1 MKNLFSTFKGIRSS
15 GEPYRRIAWYW
26 LPELISATIL
36 VSLPPIIDSYTISQL
51 KSTMIYGAMGMGV
64 NFLHMLI
71 KISEAIPVGAI
82 AIIGR
87 HNGAEEYER
96 CGEGLADTFWTTF
109 LFGMIQFMLVFA
121 CAKGIYSW
129 LGVPQAM
136 IEHGTPFLQL
146 KSLGMFFAFI
156 TLGLLG
162 FMRAVKNTRM
172 PMFINMLG
180 IATFIVLDIGL
191 VLGRFGMPSIGLMG
205 SAWASVAQNIIMCGV
220 ALGYILFN
228 PDYKKYFPKLFFG
241 IFSGKRILRLLNM
254 SWPVIIDK
262 ATIAMSYIWL
272 SKMIT
277 PLGEYAIV
285 SYDVIKNLERFAF
298 LPVITSA
305 IVITFLVSN
314 SLGARDYDGALSNIK
329 KVYLFTCAT
338 LFPCL
343 LLLITNSS
351 YFISFFDP
359 LGKFT
364 SFAASILPVVSILL
378 VFDFTQVVLAGALR
392 GAGDVRTVMAVR
404 AIACGMFFFPV
415 SWLLANCSIQSAA
428 LKFTL
433 VYGSFY
439 ITTGLISLAYL
450 YRIKS
455 RAWQK
460 STL

>member
-1 MKNLFSTFKGIRSS
+1 MKRILKSFQGIRSS
-15 GEPYRRIAWYW
+15 GEPYRRIGWYW
-26 LPELISATIL
+26 LPELVSAAIL
-36 VSLPPIIDSYTISQL
+36 VSLPPMIDSYIVSQL
-51 KSTMIYGAMGMGV
+51 KSTMVYGAMGMGV

-87 HNGAEEYER
+87 HNGAKAYEK
-96 CGEGLADTFWTTF
+96 CGQGLADTFWTTF
-109 LFGMIQFMLVFA
+109 LFGLIQFSLVLFFA
-121 CAKGIYSW
+121 RSIYHW
-129 LGVPQAM
+129 LGVPTEM
-136 IEHGTPFLQL
+136 INYGTPFLQL
-146 KSLGMFFAFI
+146 KSFGMLFAFI
-156 TLGLLG
+156 TLGLLA

-172 PMFINMLG
+172 PMIINIIG
-180 IATFIVLDIGL
+180 ISTFIFFDIGL
-191 VLGRFGMPSIGLMG
+191 VLGRFGFSSLGLMG
-205 SAWASVAQNIIMCGV
+205 SAWASVIQNVVMCLI
-220 ALGYILFN
+220 ALSYILVN
-228 PDYKKYFPKLFFG
+228 KDYKKYFPVVFFA
-241 IFSGKRILRLLNM
+241 IFSTKRMLNLLNM

-272 SKMIT
+272 SKMIA

-305 IVITFLVSN
+305 TVVTFLVSN
-314 SLGARDYDGALSNIK
+314 ALGAKDYEGAISNIK

-343 LLLITNSS
+343 LLLITNAGF
-351 YFISFFDP
+351 FISFFDP

-364 SFAASILPVVSILL
+364 TFAAGILPAVSILL

-404 AIACGMFFFPV
+404 ALACGLFFFPV
-415 SWLLANCSIQSAA
+415 SWGLASLNMTNIA

-433 VYGSFY
+433 IYGSFY
-439 ITTGLISLAYL
+439 ITTGIISLAYL

-460 STL
+460 QRV